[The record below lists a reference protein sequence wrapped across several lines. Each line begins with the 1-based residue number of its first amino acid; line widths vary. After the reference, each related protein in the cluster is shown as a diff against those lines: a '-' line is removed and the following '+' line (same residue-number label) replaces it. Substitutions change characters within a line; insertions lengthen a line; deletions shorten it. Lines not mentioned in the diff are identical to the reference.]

1 MKHPEQFEEF
11 LACCKT
17 QKIKKIHLAELSLL
31 VNPSAADFGSVLI
44 EFEDCMYFITSK
56 YLADTVE
63 EIDEFC
69 VQRIKSLSE
78 ILHEITEDDI
88 YKTLS
93 FEDDDISFVTE
104 MVDKLGYFNGLEL
117 KTSNYFLFLAVCCPI
132 IIVKASSNE
141 GLKYFMYSHQFGDEE
156 DSYEENYA
164 VLFPEG

>member
-17 QKIKKIHLAELSLL
+17 QKIKKIHLAELCLL

-56 YLADTVE
+56 YLSDAVE

-69 VQRIKSLSE
+69 VQKIKSLSE
-78 ILHEITEDDI
+78 IRHEITEDDI

-93 FEDDDISFVTE
+93 FEYDDISFVTE

-117 KTSNYFLFLAVCCPI
+117 KTSNYYLFLAVSCPNL
-132 IIVKASSNE
+132 IVKASNNE
-141 GLKYFMYSHQFGDEE
+141 SLKYFLYSHQFGDGE

-164 VLFPEG
+164 ELFPEG